1 VYVIGCVP
9 DQVPLSP
16 FSVWPTDGLPE
27 IVGGDEFEGAIV
39 ALLVTTAVAAEVA
52 VLDPLVLD
60 AVTATRTV
68 VPRSSMVRV

>member
-1 VYVIGCVP
+1 VYAIGCVP

-16 FSVWPTDGLPE
+16 LSIWPTDVVPE

-52 VLDPLVLD
+52 ALDPLVLE

>member
-1 VYVIGCVP
+1 VV
-9 DQVPLSP
+9 
-16 FSVWPTDGLPE
+16 PE

-39 ALLVTTAVAAEVA
+39 VLLVTTAVAAEVA
-52 VLDPLVLD
+52 VLDPLVLE